1 MNPQRGEEL
10 RISIVTPT
18 LNAERYVTDNL
29 QSIHELQGTA
39 FDIEQVVIDGGSTD
53 GTVGSVKAFKQKHS
67 SNITILQEKDRN
79 MYDAINRGLKIITGD
94 IWACLNADDQYEPKV
109 FSRIVHEFTTNPRLD
124 ATYGFLERVDS
135 DGRHLF
141 TYYSPEISLG
151 YFVRRGLC
159 VGITQPTTFLRR
171 SVISNVGLFNTEYP
185 YASDYDYLIRVLRL
199 CNVMKIP
206 VVVTKFRE
214 HPDSFS
220 VRPVGRQ
227 RQVAESLAISRSFMK
242 KYHISPQPTLLEDGK
257 NFITQ
262 IRPGN
267 IRYLFLKTDQYMREI
282 ATPNWNMNS

>member
-1 MNPQRGEEL
+1 M

-29 QSIHELQGTA
+29 QSIHELQGTV

-53 GTVGSVKAFKQKHS
+53 GTVGAVKDFKQTHS
-67 SNITILQEKDRN
+67 SKITLLQERDRN

-94 IWACLNADDQYEPKV
+94 IWACLNADDQYEPQI
-109 FSRIVHEFTTNPRLD
+109 FSRIVHEFTNNPGVE

-135 DGRHLF
+135 DGKHLF
-141 TYYSPEISLG
+141 TYYSPEVGLS

-171 SVISNVGLFNTEYP
+171 SVISTVGLFNTDYP
-185 YASDYDYLIRVLRL
+185 YASDYDYLIRVLRF
-199 CNVMKIP
+199 CNVSRIP

-214 HPDSFS
+214 HSDSFS
-220 VRPVGRQ
+220 VRPLGRQ
-227 RQVAESLAISRSFMK
+227 RQVSESLTISKSFMRA
-242 KYHISPQPTLLEDGK
+242 YGISPKPTLLEDSR

-262 IRPGN
+262 VRPGN
-267 IRYLFLKTDQYMREI
+267 MRYLFLKTAQYMREI
-282 ATPNWNMNS
+282 AAPHRDLTNS